1 MVSPETS
8 PDTPSERPRARV
20 WQDTAAEILLGVAV
34 AVIALTGVDSYVLA
48 LNFWLA
54 SVIPAYDP
62 MVTMLALLIVVIAAL
77 VVGSI
82 GLKVSARRASEGS
95 LKIAR
100 SRRAQPRRTLPSLE
114 S

>member
-1 MVSPETS
+1 MDSPETS
-8 PDTPSERPRARV
+8 PHTQPSPPRARV
-20 WQDTAAEILLGVAV
+20 WQDTAAESLLIVAV
-34 AVIALTGVDSYVLA
+34 GVIGLTGNDSFVLR

-62 MVTMLALLIVVIAAL
+62 MVTMLALVIVVIAAL
-77 VVGSI
+77 VMGSI
-82 GLKVSARRASEGS
+82 GLKVSARRANEGKLRPAS
-95 LKIAR
+95 